1 MINVTALF
9 GNTLP
14 ANNIHADNVLLVE
27 LLRPALWNPV
37 LDLVLDHDLVRAF
50 GEGLCQ
56 RLLVQLVEL
65 VVELGDHLLDV
76 GAFLLGVD
84 LLEDG
89 DLHVLLGEEALLQE
103 RVVGLLLKNV
113 LNLGVTITTQLRS
126 VRLVDL
132 GYHVGVHQD
141 RCGLHAILA

>member
-1 MINVTALF
+1 MIDVASLL

-14 ANNIHADNVLLVE
+14 ADDIHAYHVLLVE

-50 GEGLCQ
+50 GEGLGQ
-56 RLLVQLVEL
+56 RLLMQLVEL

-76 GAFLLGVD
+76 GAFLLGID

-113 LNLGVTITTQLRS
+113 LNLGVAIT
-126 VRLVDL
+126 
-132 GYHVGVHQD
+132 
-141 RCGLHAILA
+141 A

>member
-37 LDLVLDHDLVRAF
+37 LDLVFDHDLVRAF

>member
-1 MINVTALF
+1 MIDVATLF

-50 GEGLCQ
+50 GEGLGQ

-76 GAFLLGVD
+76 SAFLLGVD

-132 GYHVGVHQD
+132 GYHVGVHQEW
-141 RCGLHAILA
+141 CGLHAVLS

>member
-132 GYHVGVHQD
+132 GYHVGVHQEW
-141 RCGLHAILA
+141 CGLHAVLS

>member
-1 MINVTALF
+1 MIDVAALF
-9 GNTLP
+9 GNALP

-50 GEGLCQ
+50 GEGLGQ

-65 VVELGDHLLDV
+65 VVELGDHLLDI

-132 GYHVGVHQD
+132 GYHVGVHQEW
-141 RCGLHAILA
+141 CGLHAVLS

>member
-1 MINVTALF
+1 MIDVAALF

-50 GEGLCQ
+50 GEGLGQ

-76 GAFLLGVD
+76 SAFLLGVD

-132 GYHVGVHQD
+132 GNHVGVHQEW
-141 RCGLHAILA
+141 CGLHAVLA

>member
-1 MINVTALF
+1 MIDVASLL

-14 ANNIHADNVLLVE
+14 ADDVHAYHVLLVE

-132 GYHVGVHQD
+132 GYHVGVHQEW
-141 RCGLHAILA
+141 CGLHAVLS

>member
-1 MINVTALF
+1 MIDVAALF

-50 GEGLCQ
+50 GEGLGQ

-76 GAFLLGVD
+76 SAFLLGVD

-113 LNLGVTITTQLRS
+113 LNLGVAITTQLRG

-132 GYHVGVHQD
+132 GYHVGVHQEW
-141 RCGLHAILA
+141 CGLHAVLA

>member
-1 MINVTALF
+1 MIDVAALF

-50 GEGLCQ
+50 GEGLGQ

-76 GAFLLGVD
+76 SAFLLGVD

-113 LNLGVTITTQLRS
+113 LNLGVTITTQLRG

-132 GYHVGVHQD
+132 GYHVGVHQEW
-141 RCGLHAILA
+141 CGLHAVLS